1 MIDVEF
7 RNKLKELLESKYVC
21 HSVKMKGDDAG
32 NKIQFVS
39 VMLRMSRMRF
49 YHNSLILIFQIKF
62 LNIKVNSFNFMLMF
76 AKKWL
81 EQVCEL
87 N

>member
-21 HSVKMKGDDAG
+21 YGVKMKGDAG

-62 LNIKVNSFNFMLMF
+62 LNIKVNSFNFILMF
-76 AKKWL
+76 AKKWF